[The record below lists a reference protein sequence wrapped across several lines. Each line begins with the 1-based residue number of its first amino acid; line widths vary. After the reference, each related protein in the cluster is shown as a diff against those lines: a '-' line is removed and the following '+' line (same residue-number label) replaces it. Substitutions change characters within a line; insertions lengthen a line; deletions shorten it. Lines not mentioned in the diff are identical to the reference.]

1 MENSRGKL
9 LIFSAPSGSGKTTI
23 IKQIKDRINNLEFSI
38 SACSRQAREGEVHGK
53 DYYFLS
59 TENFKKNIENQEF
72 IEWEEVYENNYYGTL
87 RSEIY
92 RIWDNGNNVI
102 FDVDVLGGINLKTQF
117 ESNALSIFIK
127 PPSIEVLRERLQ
139 KRGTELPEQI
149 ENRISRAKYE
159 LSFSKE
165 FDKIIVNDDLSRA
178 IDETVECI
186 NEFLADE

>member
-117 ESNALSIFIK
+117 ESDALSIFIK